1 MARVAH
7 EIATPSQPQSNGASQ
22 LRRLPALSRQR
33 DVAAQ
38 IKDYIARN
46 ELKPGDQL
54 PGEEWFASELG
65 VGRPLVREVLK
76 GLEAVGAVETRKG
89 VGRFVGAFEAETYL
103 SHFTTEVL
111 IQSFEARELVEVRC
125 LLEIAAVADVVDR
138 LTDESREE
146 LVRLLEGMRERIARG
161 EVYVAEDFGMHRTIM
176 RHADNRFIVAMLDA
190 IYALSIAHGAAV
202 FRPESAAQ
210 DLAEHEAI
218 VAAILARDGEA
229 ARAALMAHFE
239 TTARRTG
246 FHPLWRH
253 VFGATAEGSRSG

>member
-1 MARVAH
+1 MTVPAK
-7 EIATPSQPQSNGASQ
+7 PQANGTAK

-38 IKDYIARN
+38 IKEYIARHG
-46 ELKPGDQL
+46 LKPGDQL
-54 PGEEWFASELG
+54 PGEEWFAAELG

-89 VGRFVGAFEAETYL
+89 IGRFVGAFEAETYL

-125 LLEIAAVADVVDR
+125 LLEIAAVAAVVDR
-138 LTDESREE
+138 LTDEGREE
-146 LVRLLEGMRERIARG
+146 LVRLLAGMRERIARG
-161 EVYVAEDFGMHRTIM
+161 EVYVAEDFGMHRAIM

-190 IYALSIAHGAAV
+190 IYALSVAHGRTV
-202 FRPESAAQ
+202 FRAESAVQ

-246 FHPLWRH
+246 IQPLWRH
-253 VFGATAEGSRSG
+253 VFGATPDGSRSG